1 VTIGHQS
8 TRGLR
13 YAGFVLTC
21 FAAGPLRTPQG
32 TSSRRS
38 SAFPA
43 PPSPPSA
50 QTVDC
55 KLPTVDRLSNSFPLT
70 NLRKTGG
77 YIPPMFHV
85 ESISAEASLNAVPSA
100 VARARTDLSAVARAK
115 AELHIPFPGSAISCR
130 LSAAGALLTPFA
142 AALTRNPQGTPF
154 WSDQSAPGVADLKF
168 GHYTIQNGPPRKAA
182 ATKDT
187 EHGPPDTA
195 HSLYLLSYGAVLYP
209 ERFVRGVELPLPRAL
224 PAWGRFGRAAN
235 FNRKALLLP

>member
-1 VTIGHQS
+1 
-8 TRGLR
+8 
-13 YAGFVLTC
+13 
-21 FAAGPLRTPQG
+21 
-32 TSSRRS
+32 
-38 SAFPA
+38 
-43 PPSPPSA
+43 
-50 QTVDC
+50 
-55 KLPTVDRLSNSFPLT
+55 
-70 NLRKTGG
+70 
-77 YIPPMFHV
+77 M
-85 ESISAEASLNAVPSA
+85 
-100 VARARTDLSAVARAK
+100 
-115 AELHIPFPGSAISCR
+115 IPFPGSSISCR
-130 LSAAGALLTPFA
+130 LSARGYDTLSLTPFA